1 MNFLEKIFDNLEVK
15 YGDQFNNDRTMT
27 INVEPMRYNVK
38 PRDLINGC
46 TMTINVEP
54 MKCDCDCD
62 CSKAHDCC
70 NDEKCCCHYED
81 IDDVDIDDYDEII
94 ETPVTTIE
102 MGNLDPIVAKN
113 AVTASELRA
122 RFWDDEEDSEE
133 TREET
138 REETSEET
146 VKLINVNK
154 NVSQALEIIYDVIN
168 EVADDGEDFVEFN
181 LVEEFPEL
189 FKNLCEVTM
198 DKVLARISRHLTEN
212 GFNVKTKSE
221 VNEYD
226 NKIEKS
232 YCVEVDW

>member
-1 MNFLEKIFDNLEVK
+1 MSFDLGKMFKDLEVK
-15 YGDQFNNDRTMT
+15 YGDKFNNGCSMT
-27 INVEPMRYNVK
+27 IN
-38 PRDLINGC
+38 I
-46 TMTINVEP
+46 EP

-62 CSKAHDCC
+62 CDCSKTHDYC

-133 TREET
+133 PEEV
-138 REETSEET
+138 EEEP

-154 NVSQALEIIYDVIN
+154 NVSQALEVIYDVIN
-168 EVADDGEDFVEFN
+168 EVADDGEDFVEFD

-189 FKNLCEVTM
+189 FKNVRDVTM
-198 DKVLARISRHLTEN
+198 DKVLARISKHLTEN

-226 NKIEKS
+226 NKVEKS
-232 YCVEVDW
+232 YRVEVDW

>member
-1 MNFLEKIFDNLEVK
+1 MSFDLGKMFKDLEVK
-15 YGDQFNNDRTMT
+15 YGDKFN
-27 INVEPMRYNVK
+27 
-38 PRDLINGC
+38 NGC
-46 TMTINVEP
+46 TMTINIEP

-62 CSKAHDCC
+62 CDCSKTHDCC

-133 TREET
+133 PEEV
-138 REETSEET
+138 EEET

-154 NVSQALEIIYDVIN
+154 NVSQALEVIYDVIN
-168 EVADDGEDFVEFN
+168 EVADDGEDFVEFD

-189 FKNLCEVTM
+189 FKNVRDVTM

-226 NKIEKS
+226 NKVEKVYTVS
-232 YCVEVDW
+232 VNW

>member
-1 MNFLEKIFDNLEVK
+1 MSFDLGKMFKDLEVK
-15 YGDQFNNDRTMT
+15 YGDKFN
-27 INVEPMRYNVK
+27 
-38 PRDLINGC
+38 NGC
-46 TMTINVEP
+46 TMTINIEP

-62 CSKAHDCC
+62 CSKTHDCC

-133 TREET
+133 PEEV
-138 REETSEET
+138 EEEP

-154 NVSQALEIIYDVIN
+154 NVSQALEVIYDVIN
-168 EVADDGEDFVEFN
+168 EVADVGEDFAEFD

-189 FKNLCEVTM
+189 FKNVRDVTM
-198 DKVLARISRHLTEN
+198 DKVLARISKHLTEN

-226 NKIEKS
+226 NKVEKVYTVS
-232 YCVEVDW
+232 VNW

>member
-15 YGDQFNNDRTMT
+15 YGEQFN
-27 INVEPMRYNVK
+27 
-38 PRDLINGC
+38 NGC

-54 MKCDCDCD
+54 MKCDCDCN

-70 NDEKCCCHYED
+70 NNEKCHCHYED

-133 TREET
+133 PEEV
-138 REETSEET
+138 EEET

-154 NVSQALEIIYDVIN
+154 NVSQALEVIYDVIN
-168 EVADDGEDFVEFN
+168 EVADDGEDFVEFD

-189 FKNLCEVTM
+189 FKNVRDVTM

-226 NKIEKS
+226 NKVEKS
-232 YCVEVDW
+232 YRVEVDW